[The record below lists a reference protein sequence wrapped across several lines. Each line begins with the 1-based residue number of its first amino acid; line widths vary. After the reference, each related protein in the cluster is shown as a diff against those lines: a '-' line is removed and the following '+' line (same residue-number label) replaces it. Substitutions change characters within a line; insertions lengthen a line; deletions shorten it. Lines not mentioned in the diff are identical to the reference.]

1 MVLGILI
8 LILGISLIVFE
19 LLINN
24 RNLEKETIAIEN
36 YFINNSSFNDND
48 LTKVNNPTN
57 VQELKYNYIAV
68 LEIPSIN
75 LKKGLVNIDN
85 FYNNINYNVE
95 IIKGSELPDVSNGNL
110 VLAAHSGNSNIS
122 FFKNLYKLK
131 TNNNIYIYYNNKI
144 YTYKIFD
151 EYQIDK
157 TGQLKYLKEN
167 NKRIITL
174 ITCIPNTNKQLVKVG
189 ELVSIN

>member
-1 MVLGILI
+1 MFSPHII
-8 LILGISLIVFE
+8 
-19 LLINN
+19 
-24 RNLEKETIAIEN
+24 
-36 YFINNSSFNDND
+36 D
-48 LTKVNNPTN
+48 LC
-57 VQELKYNYIAV
+57 QLYIAV